1 MKTKVTL
8 KEKKIVQG
16 IIIASELK
24 KSDLFSSL
32 SQKDLEKI
40 SSFCQIKTFWKNDI
54 IFRNNKLY
62 SGFYYIIEGFVKVFE
77 VDGNCEERIIH
88 IFHKGDTFADIP
100 VFENIEDIRE
110 NKIYFPANATCLK
123 NSSRLIFIP
132 AKEFISEIIT
142 NHQMS
147 FKLLSGLSKKLKLMQ
162 TQNFNLKYQDVR
174 TRLLCF
180 FLTNIESKKD
190 LFTFTPN
197 STYDEI
203 DLIISKID
211 LADYIG
217 TTHETLSRTFRKLS
231 KENILKVSGKKITIQ
246 K

>member
-1 MKTKVTL
+1 MDD
-8 KEKKIVQG
+8 KKLIQG

-24 KSDLFSSL
+24 KADLFSGL
-32 SQKDLEKI
+32 SQKELEKI
-40 SSFCQIKTFWKNDI
+40 SAFCKIKTFDKNEI
-54 IFRNNKLY
+54 IFQNNKLY
-62 SGFYYIIEGFVKVFE
+62 SGFYYIIDGIVKIFE
-77 VDGNCEERIIH
+77 VDENCEEKIIH

-100 VFENIEDIRE
+100 VFEKPEEILK

-123 NSSRLIFIP
+123 KSSRIIFIP
-132 AKEFISEIIT
+132 AKEFIREIKSNYSI
-142 NHQMS
+142 S
-147 FKLLSGLSKKLKLMQ
+147 FNLLSGLSRKLKLMQ

-190 LFTFTPN
+190 LFTFTPK
-197 STYDEI
+197 STYDVIE
-203 DLIISKID
+203 LIISKID

-231 KENILKVSGKKITIQ
+231 KENILKVSGKKIIIW

>member
-1 MKTKVTL
+1 MNTKVSV

-16 IIIASELK
+16 IIVASELK

-40 SSFCQIKTFWKNDI
+40 SSFCRIKTFGKNEI
-54 IFRNNKLY
+54 IFQNNKLY
-62 SGFYYIIEGFVKVFE
+62 SGFYYIIDGIVKVFE
-77 VDGNCEERIIH
+77 TDENCEERIIH
-88 IFHKGDTFADIP
+88 IFHKGDTFADVP
-100 VFENIEDIRE
+100 VFENLEDIQK

-123 NSSRLIFIP
+123 KSSRIIFIP
-132 AKEFISEIIT
+132 AKEFIREINA
-142 NHQMS
+142 NHQLS
-147 FKLLSGLSKKLKLMQ
+147 YKLLTGLSKKLKLMQ

-180 FLTNIESKKD
+180 FLTNIETKKD

-231 KENILKVSGKKITIQ
+231 KENILKVTGKKITIQ